1 MSKLSPEQARQM
13 IQRIASQSKVKVER
27 PSSGGAVSGTPGFGV
42 RQQSQSAAVK
52 PPDTSQPPST
62 MSTTSVGRPAQEGVR
77 AVRSQAQ
84 GAQPGFGVRRADSQ
98 PRSTTTGVGSGGTSP
113 VPASGQPSQRS
124 QQRSW
129 LEQGADILKDVG
141 AAVIEGAVE
150 ALAGTDSTVTDSV
163 ETESNDVSDGGVTQ
177 QGDDSFMTESSES
190 ITVVPGFKFARIVS
204 RRKGV

>member
-1 MSKLSPEQARQM
+1 MTKLSPEQARQM

-42 RQQSQSAAVK
+42 RQQSQSVAAK
-52 PPDTSQPPST
+52 SPDTSQPASTVNTPSG
-62 MSTTSVGRPAQEGVR
+62 GRPAQEGVR

-84 GAQPGFGVRRADSQ
+84 GVQPGFGVRRANPQ
-98 PRSTTTGVGSGGTSP
+98 PRNTTTDVGSSGPSV
-113 VPASGQPSQRS
+113 VPASGQSSQQS

-141 AAVIEGAVE
+141 AAVVEGAVE
-150 ALAGTDSTVTDSV
+150 ALAGTDSTVPDSV
-163 ETESNDVSDGGVTQ
+163 EAELNDVSDGGVAQ
-177 QGDDSFMTESSES
+177 QGDDSFITESSEP